1 MLLMRP
7 SATSLRT
14 ITANAGV
21 LLVRVVYVKS
31 SGERTFLICDGGMNA
46 HLPASVNRDR
56 FLTAVAVG
64 AGTGAVG
71 AGAGAGEVSDA

>member
-1 MLLMRP
+1 MAGAGTVAADAAIGDL
-7 SATSLRT
+7 SAR
-14 ITANAGV
+14 IG
-21 LLVRVVYVKS
+21 
-31 SGERTFLICDGGMNA
+31 ICDGGMNA